1 MRSASGGGAFAAL
14 KNIPSTLLAMAHTRL
29 QLLGN
34 EILTEKHR
42 ALRELTL
49 VLAMVVCAGLGLLL
63 VVGLDVITADD
74 KTISGRDPELEVAPV
89 AHHVEGAIADDRQ
102 QSNHAQ
108 HGGLAQKN
116 VAANLLVIDDLA
128 FFDPADRR
136 VDVDCGLQTLDL
148 GSLNVNVFDQF

>member
-63 VVGLDVITADD
+63 VVGLVVILLWDQRVWVLSSL
-74 KTISGRDPELEVAPV
+74 IVLFL
-89 AHHVEGAIADDRQ
+89 GAA
-102 QSNHAQ
+102 
-108 HGGLAQKN
+108 
-116 VAANLLVIDDLA
+116 LVCFAKLRRSTRSIDGIFA
-128 FFDPADRR
+128 
-136 VDVDCGLQTLDL
+136 
-148 GSLNVNVFDQF
+148 GSLAELQEDMRQLKAASDHGKDAR

>member
-63 VVGLDVITADD
+63 VVGLVVILLWDQRVWVLFSL
-74 KTISGRDPELEVAPV
+74 IVLFL
-89 AHHVEGAIADDRQ
+89 GAA
-102 QSNHAQ
+102 
-108 HGGLAQKN
+108 
-116 VAANLLVIDDLA
+116 LVCFAKLRRSTRSIDGIFA
-128 FFDPADRR
+128 
-136 VDVDCGLQTLDL
+136 
-148 GSLNVNVFDQF
+148 GSLAELQEDMRQLKAASDHGKDAR